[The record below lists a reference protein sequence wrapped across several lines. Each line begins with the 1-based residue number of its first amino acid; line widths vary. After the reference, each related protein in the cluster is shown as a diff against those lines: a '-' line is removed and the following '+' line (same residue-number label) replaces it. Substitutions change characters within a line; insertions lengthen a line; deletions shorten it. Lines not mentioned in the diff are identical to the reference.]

1 MIPRNTEKLLLEWR
15 DIDLKKG
22 LIRLE
27 EAKTGKTRNIVLNGD
42 MITLLQSLP
51 VKCQYVFPN
60 KHGKPFKDIKRSFE
74 RALKEAKIE
83 QSDDRRH
90 KIVFHT
96 LRHTCV
102 SLLTERG
109 ADTTAVKNYVAHASE
124 EMTKHY
130 THLSEEYPRR
140 TAEILNGLC
149 GVIPVHGNNLETT
162 AKNEEMAK
170 IPSLASA

>member
-1 MIPRNTEKLLLEWR
+1 MLGWLVELCLIIGMAVWDRRFDRRLLFYFFASIIVVFVNPYGWSIFAFYAFVLLSIISLLPALKWR
-15 DIDLKKG
+15 DIDFKKG

-60 KHGKPFKDIKRSFE
+60 KHGKPFRDVKISFE

-96 LRHTCV
+96 LRRTCV

-109 ADTTAVKNYVAHASE
+109 ADTTAVKN
-124 EMTKHY
+124 
-130 THLSEEYPRR
+130 
-140 TAEILNGLC
+140 
-149 GVIPVHGNNLETT
+149 
-162 AKNEEMAK
+162 
-170 IPSLASA
+170 